1 MRIGTEFRHGVLRF
15 AQPRLDR
22 THGFS
27 FDGFASAT
35 MTLGSGGDNELILK
49 QTRGHFDES
58 GADPT
63 LLGVT
68 SRGNWDGTDPT

>member
-1 MRIGTEFRHGVLRF
+1 MG
-15 AQPRLDR
+15 
-22 THGFS
+22 
-27 FDGFASAT
+27 
-35 MTLGSGGDNELILK
+35 LGSGGDTELLLK

-63 LLGVT
+63 ILGIT